1 MNPLD
6 QYDIFHFEGFNPNPS
21 FSKTKDGA
29 IYRVS
34 FEIKQETWQ
43 DFVDTDTKGMII
55 NFAAEVVERHIDA
68 PVSDK
73 KLKGGPISKNAGM
86 LCREKE
92 ANDFAIA
99 QGHVDGLKGMIYAM
113 CNISSRAELDHNED
127 AAKAYEKLKHRYFRW
142 VAN

>member
-6 QYDIFHFEGFNPNPS
+6 QYEIFHFEGFNPNPS

-55 NFAAEVVERHIDA
+55 NFAAEVVERHTDA

-99 QGHVDGLKGMIYAM
+99 QGFEDMKAMIYHL
-113 CNISSRAELDHNED
+113 CVIKSRAELDHSRVAANTYED
-127 AAKAYEKLKHRYFRW
+127 LKHRYFRW
-142 VAN
+142 AAD

>member
-55 NFAAEVVERHIDA
+55 NFAAEVVERHTDA

-99 QGHVDGLKGMIYAM
+99 QGFEDMKAMIYVR
-113 CNISSRAELDHNED
+113 CNISSRVLLDHD
-127 AAKAYEKLKHRYFRW
+127 PKAAKDYEDLKHRYYRW
-142 VAN
+142 AAD